1 MFYVGMLD
9 HIIVEI
15 NGAKM
20 PLNRVSLVS
29 VLDPKTLSVMPY
41 DPNVRNSFF
50 LIFTVFLFYISY
62 SCTML
67 LNQFRLTDMGH
78 LFPCRP

>member
-1 MFYVGMLD
+1 MFYIGMLD

-50 LIFTVFLFYISY
+50 FKSFFFV
-62 SCTML
+62 
-67 LNQFRLTDMGH
+67 
-78 LFPCRP
+78 